1 MYRPNPLKAKLR
13 RGEPALGAWSTW
25 THAPSTELLAMAGYD
40 AVIIDH
46 EHGLGG
52 LADTMACLQA
62 ISAFPTAG
70 IVRIPSADPV
80 YIKRVLDIGV
90 DGIMVPAVD
99 DAEVARAMVAAC
111 RYPPEG
117 QRGAAYGMA
126 RAAHYGLV
134 GDAYR
139 DSAAEELLL
148 ILQIETTAGVAAIGE
163 IAAVDGADM
172 LFVGPFDLSGSLGK
186 LACFDDPEVQETVRL
201 AEAAIRDGPA
211 WLGVLP
217 SLGRSAA
224 QMVAE
229 GAGFV
234 AHRSDGTL
242 LRDAAVADV
251 AAFRAAPTGSGDG

>member
-25 THAPSTELLAMAGYD
+25 THPPSTELLAMAGYD

-52 LADTMACLQA
+52 LADTMGCLQA
-62 ISAFPTAG
+62 LSAFPTAG
-70 IVRIPSADPV
+70 IVRIPSADPI

-90 DGIMVPAVD
+90 DGIMVPSVD
-99 DAEVARAMVAAC
+99 DAETAKAMVAAC
-111 RYPPEG
+111 RYPPDG
-117 QRGAAYGMA
+117 RRGAAYGMA

-139 DSAAEELLL
+139 DTAADELLL
-148 ILQIETTAGVAAIGE
+148 ILQIETASGVQAIDR

-172 LFVGPFDLSGSLGK
+172 LFVGPYDLSGSLGK
-186 LACFDDPEVQETVRL
+186 LARFDDPEVRDTVRR
-201 AEAAIRDGPA
+201 AEAAIRDSRA
-211 WLGVLP
+211 WLGSLP

-224 QMVAE
+224 DLAAE
-229 GAGFV
+229 GVQFV

-242 LRDAAVADV
+242 LRDAAAADV
-251 AAFRAAPTGSGDG
+251 AAFRADRPKAEGR